1 MSVPR
6 RTAVGEQPQYSK
18 LEPLT
23 FQDLC
28 KEILQASPD
37 FRNVQVYGRP
47 GQMQRGIDILA
58 ERLSPS
64 GLTVGQCKRFQTFT
78 DSQLGGA
85 VKEFV
90 KYKEYWKRQGVD
102 TFILF
107 ISCDTSDTKVQSEF
121 VRQRR
126 RLQKSGIALELWSDS
141 TITKHLRSNAGLVS
155 TYLGGDWPTILCGG
169 SVYVAQMAFPNT
181 TNLLFTQLEQVSAL
195 HSDAVERAI
204 ESAREA

>member
-1 MSVPR
+1 MNVPR

-64 GLTVGQCKRFQTFT
+64 GLTVGQCKRFQTFDT
-78 DSQLGGA
+78 
-85 VKEFV
+85 
-90 KYKEYWKRQGVD
+90 VD
-102 TFILF
+102 FL
-107 ISCDTSDTKVQSEF
+107 
-121 VRQRR
+121 
-126 RLQKSGIALELWSDS
+126 L
-141 TITKHLRSNAGLVS
+141 HLRSIGKL
-155 TYLGGDWPTILCGG
+155 
-169 SVYVAQMAFPNT
+169 
-181 TNLLFTQLEQVSAL
+181 
-195 HSDAVERAI
+195 SDAEFYRYLNRYRASGLRFLALRKDEI
-204 ESAREA
+204 LYWLNAAIGSNGQFKESYELFIVRLSHARALGDSNTLRTTPVIDGQP